1 MVRRA
6 LGWVLSVVLG
16 VVASVQ
22 AVEIKWV
29 EQEGS
34 LWLEVTGVPNTR
46 VDILAQQTFGG
57 SEWLLVDSVYLLNG
71 SALVPVEDDGQPRFF
86 RGEEDLADVK
96 PAADPAN
103 LIWCRPGTFKM
114 GSDVDETRPNLNWH
128 MVSEV
133 PATMVT
139 LTHGFWMG
147 AYEVT
152 QREYLEVVGDNPSYF
167 TNAPNH
173 LDLPSDRLTWNQ
185 ASNYCALLTKRER
198 QAGRLPDGYTYR
210 LPTEAEWEYACRAG
224 TTERFYFGDFPN
236 YWNNPT
242 NTPLPLHSWYFKNSK
257 KSVQPPGQ
265 KLANPWGFH
274 DMYGNIC
281 EWVIDRAAPYPGG
294 HVTNYVATSWTN
306 IHGQSFTNAAPAP
319 WSTMG
324 MYRSG
329 NWNDTDLRG
338 QGSPAR
344 IAGWRTT
351 FWQNLG
357 LRVVLGPVIPGVW
370 TYRGE

>member
-1 MVRRA
+1 MA
-6 LGWVLSVVLG
+6 P
-16 VVASVQ
+16 
-22 AVEIKWV
+22 AV
-29 EQEGS
+29 S
-34 LWLEVTGVPNTR
+34 
-46 VDILAQQTFGG
+46 
-57 SEWLLVDSVYLLNG
+57 
-71 SALVPVEDDGQPRFF
+71 
-86 RGEEDLADVK
+86 
-96 PAADPAN
+96 
-103 LIWCRPGTFKM
+103 
-114 GSDVDETRPNLNWH
+114 
-128 MVSEV
+128 
-133 PATMVT
+133 
-139 LTHGFWMG
+139 
-147 AYEVT
+147 
-152 QREYLEVVGDNPSYF
+152 
-167 TNAPNH
+167 
-173 LDLPSDRLTWNQ
+173 
-185 ASNYCALLTKRER
+185 YCALLARRER
-198 QAGRLPDGYTYR
+198 QAGRLPEGYTYR

-294 HVTNYVATSWTN
+294 HVTNYVATSATN
-306 IHGQSFTNAAPAP
+306 IHGLSFTNAAPAS
-319 WSTMG
+319 WSTMS